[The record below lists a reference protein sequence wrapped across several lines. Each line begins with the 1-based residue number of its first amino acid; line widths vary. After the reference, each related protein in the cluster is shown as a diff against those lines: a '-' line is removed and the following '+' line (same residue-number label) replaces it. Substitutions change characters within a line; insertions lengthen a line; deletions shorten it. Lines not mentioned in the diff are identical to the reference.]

1 MSHSKEANKWT
12 EIISEE
18 AQISDLL
25 DKAFETTVLNI
36 LKDIKENKN
45 KEWKEISNVWIKWE
59 CQQRGRNY
67 LKEAKRNSGTENY
80 NNRNGKFPRIVQ
92 QYIWLGRRISELE
105 DETIELLSQENIN

>member
-12 EIISEE
+12 EIIPEE

-45 KEWKEISNVWIKWE
+45 KE
-59 CQQRGRNY
+59 
-67 LKEAKRNSGTENY
+67 
-80 NNRNGKFPRIVQ
+80 
-92 QYIWLGRRISELE
+92 
-105 DETIELLSQENIN
+105 